1 MTVHTIMLP
10 DRMHGREPRSVIW
23 DDEAGTVTGEH
34 YDVPWM
40 QEALAATPP
49 IEVVDG
55 MRAVTLHDPG
65 HDPADFLRLL
75 WRAYWPVENEPLRST
90 LPPVFDGVV
99 MTSIESSPPPV
110 DDDGNPVHM
119 VN

>member
-10 DRMHGREPRSVIW
+10 DMRQYDEPRSVIW

-34 YDVPWM
+34 SKVPWM
-40 QEALAATPP
+40 QEGLALTPP
-49 IEVVDG
+49 VVMGDVMG
-55 MRAVTLHDPG
+55 TVTLNDPG

-75 WRAYWPVENEPLRST
+75 WRANWRVLDEPWRST
-90 LPPVFDGVV
+90 LPPVFDGVE
-99 MTSIESSPPPV
+99 MTPMKTPPPPV
-110 DDDGNPVHM
+110 DADGNPILR